1 MGESNFPLVLFS
13 KGETMIRIAFMSV
26 LLVVSLV
33 GLSFAPDLSGR
44 WEGKVKGPE
53 GDELSLVYVFKV
65 DGDKLTGTVE
75 SQMGQ
80 VPLTDGK
87 VNGDGFSFNVQVGDS
102 VITNEGKFKDDTA
115 TLKAHGPWGET
126 EFTIKRAAAK

>member
-1 MGESNFPLVLFS
+1 
-13 KGETMIRIAFMSV
+13 MIRIVFMSV

-33 GLSFAPDLSGR
+33 GLGFAPELTGR
-44 WEGKVKGPE
+44 WEGKVKGPDGE
-53 GDELSLVYVFKV
+53 DLSLVYVFKV

-80 VPLTDGK
+80 VPLTEGK
-87 VNGDGFSFNVQVGDS
+87 VNDDAFSFNIQVGDS
-102 VITNEGKFKDDTA
+102 IITNEGKFKEDTA
-115 TLKAHGPWGET
+115 TLKAHGPWGDA